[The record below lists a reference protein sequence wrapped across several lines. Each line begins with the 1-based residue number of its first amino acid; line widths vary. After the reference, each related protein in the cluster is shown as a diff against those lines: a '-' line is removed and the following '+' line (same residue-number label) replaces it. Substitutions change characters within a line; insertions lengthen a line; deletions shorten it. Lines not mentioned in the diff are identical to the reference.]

1 LLGLPNDFTAN
12 HPSLR
17 EAFRNRYGLTDKDV
31 AIGIVGRIVPIK
43 NHAFFIKVIG
53 SILTS
58 PANRRAAF
66 FIIGD
71 GDLRKQLEDKLVEER
86 IDFNKQGITEKSRVV
101 FTSWL
106 TDIDE
111 VMNGLDII
119 ALTSLNE
126 GTPLSIIEAQF
137 FKRPV
142 VSTDVGGV
150 RDTLEDGRTGFLIA
164 KNDIESFCVKL
175 SLLVNDDQLR
185 VRMGEAGSQLAIE
198 RFSKQKEVERTKDFY
213 FSLLQKKGCVV

>member
-1 LLGLPNDFTAN
+1 M
-12 HPSLR
+12 S
-17 EAFRNRYGLTDKDV
+17 
-31 AIGIVGRIVPIK
+31 
-43 NHAFFIKVIG
+43 
-53 SILTS
+53 
-58 PANRRAAF
+58 
-66 FIIGD
+66 
-71 GDLRKQLEDKLVEER
+71 
-86 IDFNKQGITEKSRVV
+86 
-101 FTSWL
+101 
-106 TDIDE
+106 
-111 VMNGLDII
+111 GLDII